1 VNEKWMDE
9 WMDGEQMELLH
20 WGKKNPIVDP
30 PNQTVKEQEGKA
42 RKGGEMSV
50 GNY

>member
-1 VNEKWMDE
+1 
-9 WMDGEQMELLH
+9 MDG
-20 WGKKNPIVDP
+20 WGTDGIAPLGEKNPIVDP